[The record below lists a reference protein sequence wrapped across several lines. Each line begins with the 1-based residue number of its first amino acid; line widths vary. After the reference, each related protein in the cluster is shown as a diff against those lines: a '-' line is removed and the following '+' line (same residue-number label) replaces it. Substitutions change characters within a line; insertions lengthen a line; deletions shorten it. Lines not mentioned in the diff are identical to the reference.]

1 LVSAPFAAN
10 GASAFYAGSGTSS
23 YNIRGIDGNRVG
35 LDVDGIDIA
44 DATVATWTGASMR
57 NSAAGRDY
65 IEPEMFQTVNIQS
78 GTTVLQQMGLVD
90 VFHSRLN
97 HLKII

>member
-1 LVSAPFAAN
+1 MKYLPLVSAPFAAN

-57 NSAAGRDY
+57 NSAAY
-65 IEPEMFQTVNIQS
+65 VII
-78 GTTVLQQMGLVD
+78 
-90 VFHSRLN
+90 LN
-97 HLKII
+97 LKCFKQ